1 MMCGLQNIGRRLYF
15 VCNKTSTIIE
25 SADNHKRRSY
35 MAKNKARSSGSA
47 TQSGQKKKTQNSKP
61 QNNKVQNPD
70 SKSPAKAPEKPKEV
84 LYQIKTKR
92 DSGVLKAYITFTYR
106 VFHPKVTARM
116 VLYGLLIAAPGFV
129 VKTQALK
136 IILWAIGGLVVLLGL
151 FRQYISLAITKRAD
165 ADYQSGAEFVYEFTK
180 DDASFYRNG
189 ELTTYSSKYKDID
202 AVFYDEDY
210 YYLSLTSREFFVIP
224 MDRFTIGDPST
235 FSDFMYKRCKKVCRW
250 IPAKLGNKIKK
261 YRSSRAIAGNRLN
274 R

>member
-1 MMCGLQNIGRRLYF
+1 
-15 VCNKTSTIIE
+15 
-25 SADNHKRRSY
+25 
-35 MAKNKARSSGSA
+35 MAKNKTRSN
-47 TQSGQKKKTQNSKP
+47 KTSSQ
-61 QNNKVQNPD
+61 
-70 SKSPAKAPEKPKEV
+70 AKPKNEAQKTSKVSDKPKDV

-116 VLYGLLIAAPGFV
+116 VLYGLLIIAPGFV

-136 IILWAIGGLVVLLGL
+136 IILWVLGGLVVLLGL
-151 FRQYISLAITKRAD
+151 FRQYISLALTKRSD
-165 ADYQSGAEFVYEFTK
+165 ADYRNGTEFVYEFTQN
-180 DDASFYRNG
+180 DASFFRDG
-189 ELTTYSSKYKDID
+189 ELSAYSNRYKDID

-235 FSDFMYKRCKKVCRW
+235 FGDFMYKRCKKVCRW
-250 IPAKLGNKIKK
+250 IPAKLGNKLKK
-261 YRSSRAIAGNRLN
+261 YRSSRAVIRDQMH

>member
-1 MMCGLQNIGRRLYF
+1 
-15 VCNKTSTIIE
+15 
-25 SADNHKRRSY
+25 
-35 MAKNKARSSGSA
+35 MAKNKTRSN
-47 TQSGQKKKTQNSKP
+47 KTSSQ
-61 QNNKVQNPD
+61 
-70 SKSPAKAPEKPKEV
+70 AKPKNEAQKTSKVSDKPKDV

-116 VLYGLLIAAPGFV
+116 VLYGLLIIAPGFV

-136 IILWAIGGLVVLLGL
+136 IILWVLGGLVVLLGL
-151 FRQYISLAITKRAD
+151 FRQYISLALTKRSD
-165 ADYQSGAEFVYEFTK
+165 ADYRNGTEFVYEFTQN
-180 DDASFYRNG
+180 DASFFRDG
-189 ELTTYSSKYKDID
+189 ELSVYSNKYKDID

-235 FSDFMYKRCKKVCRW
+235 FGDFMYKRCKKVCRW
-250 IPAKLGNKIKK
+250 IPAKLGNKLKK
-261 YRSSRAIAGNRLN
+261 YRSSRAVIRDQMH